1 MPFLSPAI
9 SAARGRKLITD
20 DLQVYYDPKQSVSG
34 TTYLDV
40 APDANDFDG
49 SLLNGVDTSN
59 SSNGFISFDGVNDEL
74 QSYTTTA
81 SGLFDLGTYHTT
93 SGWYR
98 LKSLQTVSMR
108 PFNSVKFVN
117 GVNSNGVIFDF
128 NYANFQGVDYRRFV
142 GFYWFDDGSGVTAAR
157 AMAIPASTLEYTS
170 NEWYF
175 VTLVKDDQNYYMYVI
190 PRSTGVTY
198 SVSSSLVSPEFTVDS
213 NSSSHGKMMNVGAV
227 GGALPAHIDAG
238 EVLYY
243 TTALTEQQ
251 IYNNYLMT
259 KDGYV

>member
-9 SAARGRKLITD
+9 AAARGRKLITNN
-20 DLQVYYDPKQSVSG
+20 LQVYYDPKQSVSG

-40 APDANDFDG
+40 APDANDFNG

-59 SSNGFISFDGVNDEL
+59 SSNGYISFDGVNDEL
-74 QSYTTTA
+74 QSGTTA
-81 SGLFDLGTYHTT
+81 TSGVFDLGTYHTT

-98 LKSLQTVSMR
+98 AKSVQTSMR
-108 PFNSVKFVN
+108 AFNSVRFSN
-117 GVNSNGVIFDF
+117 GVNTNGVIFDF
-128 NYANFQGVDYRRFV
+128 NYANSGGIEYRRFV
-142 GFYWFDDGSGVTAAR
+142 CFYWFDNGSGVTGAR
-157 AMAIPASTLEYTS
+157 AIVIPHTEIQYTS

-175 VTLVKDDQNYYMYVI
+175 VTLVKDDMDYYIYVT

-198 SVSSSLVSPEFTVDS
+198 SATNSLVSPEFTVDTN
-213 NSSSHGKMMNVGAV
+213 NSDAKYMNVGASF
-227 GGALPAHIDAG
+227 GTAPAHIDVG
-238 EVLYY
+238 EILFY
-243 TTALTEQQ
+243 TSALTESE